1 MNSKQNEEPQV
12 ANNKPKPL
20 EHTLTLKKSLSRST
34 LRNNSYNHSPTKTTS
49 KSTVTDASK
58 QLAVEATILPE
69 HQALLMDSSSY
80 SAIIKRSSSTPLTW
94 NHTGTISGDTC
105 SIISGSES
113 TRSNNKRKKKANI
126 ASSFANPTDLFAQN
140 LSDAVMDAD
149 TSDDQ
154 ESYVYR
160 DKPTAAAKSPIY
172 TIPPPWVFGDST
184 LDSSFPS
191 YHDRYYSS
199 TESNT
204 EGGAEYYHGCREKFL
219 LPRRPAFHSAAS
231 ETRPISSASS
241 LVGKSDRK
249 VRPLVRYK
257 SYYDNHPS
265 DEECVPLVR
274 SRPPRRRKGNNADS
288 GKSKHSGLC
297 MGIVWLLLAL
307 SSGPLMEVEV
317 VGISNVLGTQ
327 KELMFNLQVRAK
339 NSNWWTI
346 RMTNTAF
353 SVFASSHYVPTSS
366 PQHTDIDY
374 VSSELNDSNSTLFGA
389 DPAEFLGTIYHL
401 EDPLVYQAGSLLHPI
416 TSTATSQIQIRTP
429 GATRGD
435 MSGNER
441 WSLLIRYPYELTVR
455 GVLKYQ
461 ALPFMPLLMQLHSV
475 RVCKMSRIDPASGK
489 ISDDVSIPKK
499 SICDDP
505 SPIEGL

>member
-1 MNSKQNEEPQV
+1 
-12 ANNKPKPL
+12 
-20 EHTLTLKKSLSRST
+20 
-34 LRNNSYNHSPTKTTS
+34 
-49 KSTVTDASK
+49 
-58 QLAVEATILPE
+58 
-69 HQALLMDSSSY
+69 
-80 SAIIKRSSSTPLTW
+80 
-94 NHTGTISGDTC
+94 
-105 SIISGSES
+105 
-113 TRSNNKRKKKANI
+113 
-126 ASSFANPTDLFAQN
+126 
-140 LSDAVMDAD
+140 MDAD

-160 DKPTAAAKSPIY
+160 DKPTTAAKNSIY

-184 LDSSFPS
+184 IDSSFPS

-219 LPRRPAFHSAAS
+219 SPRRPVLHSAAS
-231 ETRPISSASS
+231 ETRPMSSTSS
-241 LVGKSDRK
+241 LVGKSNRK
-249 VRPLVRYK
+249 VRSLVRYK

-288 GKSKHSGLC
+288 GKSGLC
-297 MGIVWLLLAL
+297 KTCFTFACIAFGTFIGMGIIWLLLAL

-366 PQHTDIDY
+366 PQDTDIDH
-374 VSSELNDSNSTLFGA
+374 VFSELNDSSATVFGA